1 MMLTTLLLALGLS
14 SAVSGQEYPDEP
26 PVAAANSTFYNPIF
40 PGFHPDPSCIF
51 VPEWDDTYF
60 CAASSFNAFPGL
72 PIHASKDLRD
82 WRLIGY
88 ALNRPE
94 QLPRLAET
102 NRSTSGIWA
111 PTLRYE
117 DDTFWIFTTL
127 VDDEKEDADASRWD
141 NIIFSAKDPFD
152 PLSWSE
158 PTHFEFE
165 GYDPSPFWD
174 KDGKVYVTGAHAW
187 RVSPGIHQAEIDLET
202 GEVGEWEVIWEG
214 TGGEA
219 PEGPHIYYKDGFYY
233 LLVAEGGTGHDHMVT
248 ISRSENLFG
257 PFESNPANPILTN
270 TNTTSL
276 FQAVG
281 HADLFQDRDGNWW
294 CVALSV
300 RGGNEYLHFP
310 MGRETVLSPATW
322 EEGEWPLVD
331 PIRGTMEGWPMAE
344 RNTDVDG
351 IGRWVS
357 DREDNIGVFKESL
370 PPHFQYWRF
379 PNPDHFEVSSG
390 TLRINPSSV
399 NLTALNGNYAGPE
412 GQAFVGRKQQDT
424 LFSFS
429 VNIDFEPEVEGE
441 EAGVS
446 AFLTQNHHM
455 DLGVVLLPAGSETVT
470 VVSVEGTEGGE
481 DGETEE
487 GDNDGEPAAEGRL
500 VPYFRFRAESY
511 VPVPE
516 PLVVP
521 VPEEWAGE
529 TLRLEIS
536 GKNYTHYSFSAGP
549 AARRHEARTFMEA
562 SNEALSWGFTGVI
575 LGVYATS
582 NGGEGSAPAY
592 ISEWKYVPH
601 EQFRD

>member
-1 MMLTTLLLALGLS
+1 MSCLPLTYPELRHLTL
-14 SAVSGQEYPDEP
+14 
-26 PVAAANSTFYNPIF
+26 
-40 PGFHPDPSCIF
+40 PGH
-51 VPEWDDTYF
+51 
-60 CAASSFNAFPGL
+60 
-72 PIHASKDLRD
+72 R
-82 WRLIGY
+82 
-88 ALNRPE
+88 
-94 QLPRLAET
+94 
-102 NRSTSGIWA
+102 
-111 PTLRYE
+111 
-117 DDTFWIFTTL
+117 
-127 VDDEKEDADASRWD
+127 
-141 NIIFSAKDPFD
+141 
-152 PLSWSE
+152 
-158 PTHFEFE
+158 
-165 GYDPSPFWD
+165 
-174 KDGKVYVTGAHAW
+174 
-187 RVSPGIHQAEIDLET
+187 
-202 GEVGEWEVIWEG
+202 
-214 TGGEA
+214 
-219 PEGPHIYYKDGFYY
+219 
-233 LLVAEGGTGHDHMVT
+233 
-248 ISRSENLFG
+248 
-257 PFESNPANPILTN
+257 
-270 TNTTSL
+270 
-276 FQAVG
+276 
-281 HADLFQDRDGNWW
+281 
-294 CVALSV
+294 
-300 RGGNEYLHFP
+300 
-310 MGRETVLSPATW
+310 
-322 EEGEWPLVD
+322 
-331 PIRGTMEGWPMAE
+331 
-344 RNTDVDG
+344 
-351 IGRWVS
+351 RWVS

-562 SNEALSWGFTGVI
+562 SNEALSWGFTGESTPGAPLTDAPSVI
-575 LGVYATS
+575 FVYGVD
-582 NGGEGSAPAY
+582 G
-592 ISEWKYVPH
+592 
-601 EQFRD
+601 